1 MLLFW
6 IETGLPA
13 EISLRFV
20 RKSSLAFEILVGP
33 AVPTEVVV
41 VVIGALLLLLG
52 VTSVLEI
59 VALGEATTFE
69 VGTLFLMKISCKAIA
84 IPTLITTVVVVTLIV
99 ATFPVATL
107 VVGEATM

>member
-6 IETGLPA
+6 IETSLPA

-41 VVIGALLLLLG
+41 VVIGALLLLL
-52 VTSVLEI
+52 
-59 VALGEATTFE
+59 
-69 VGTLFLMKISCKAIA
+69 
-84 IPTLITTVVVVTLIV
+84 
-99 ATFPVATL
+99 
-107 VVGEATM
+107 

>member
-6 IETGLPA
+6 IETSLPA

-41 VVIGALLLLLG
+41 VVIGAE
-52 VTSVLEI
+52 VSVYTPPAGI
-59 VALGEATTFE
+59 VAVE
-69 VGTLFLMKISCKAIA
+69 
-84 IPTLITTVVVVTLIV
+84 
-99 ATFPVATL
+99 
-107 VVGEATM
+107 